1 MFRESW
7 IVYGI
12 SYIVYRRDAKFC
24 VSTIIA
30 TIATITIITI
40 IITITT
46 IREQS
51 IWLGKF
57 SRRTKKGQEKR

>member
-40 IITITT
+40 IITISTNTT
-46 IREQS
+46 ITTIPAIR
-51 IWLGKF
+51 G
-57 SRRTKKGQEKR
+57 